1 MKIRNAERVVLWSA
15 PMDSADYENS
25 LTDAFVSM
33 PRGKT
38 LVYAVGMSGLVPSQ
52 IMNVGHAVAGRKGGA
67 LVQWP
72 NDDKDNDKR
81 TWCFGIE
88 KSAPVRP

>member
-1 MKIRNAERVVLWSA
+1 MKLRNAERVVLWQA
-15 PMDSADYENS
+15 PMDPAEYENS

-38 LVYAVGMSGLVPSQ
+38 LVYDVGMSGLVSAQ
-52 IMNVGHAVAGRKGGA
+52 IMNAGYTIAGRKGGS

-72 NDDKDNDKR
+72 NDSMSNEKR

-88 KSAPVRP
+88 KPAQVPA